1 MAIDPNRPAA
11 DGATLRVA
19 LCQCNLPVGDLAGN
33 LDRLRDLI
41 ARASERGADLTVFP
55 ELSATGYP
63 PEDLLLNP
71 RFTEA
76 AADGVRRLAASV
88 TGTVAVVGLPDLAG
102 DLHNAAAVLA
112 GGEVAAVYR
121 KHFLPN
127 YAVFDEQRYFAR
139 GDAALTVDLGGV
151 RVGVTICEDLWY
163 PGGPGRWAAVDG
175 GAVVLVNLSGSPYH
189 RGKGVERERMLAQR
203 AADYGCFV
211 AFCNAVGGQDELV
224 FDGHSLVVDPAG
236 RVVARGAQFEE
247 DLLVVD
253 LDILSARRRR
263 LHDPRWRQA
272 GADRDRVRSIQV
284 ETAVPPP
291 PPAGPAI
298 GERSARTVEIPEP
311 VRGGLRP
318 APAIDEQPSRMV
330 ETAPPSHL
338 SAQPFGKRRLRAAET
353 TAPPTPATDP
363 ALGEPESSMAEA
375 AAPSLPTA
383 GYVSGAPPSE
393 AAAPRRSPA
402 PPPRIP
408 PLLEPEAEVYRALA
422 LGTTDYFRKNRF
434 RHAVLGLSGGID
446 SALALTV
453 AADALGPG
461 AVTAVSMPSRFT
473 AVENRDDARE
483 LADRLGVELLELPI
497 AELAGAYD
505 RALAGP
511 FGDAPPNVAEE
522 NLQARIRGNLLMA
535 LSNKFGWLVLTTG
548 NKSEMSVGYA
558 TLYGDMAGGFAVL
571 KDVLKGWVYRLA
583 RWRNRDGEVIPQ
595 RIIDK
600 PPTAELRENQLDT
613 DSLPP
618 YDVLD
623 AVLEA
628 YVEEDRSPEDIAGAG
643 FDPALVDR
651 IVAMVDGAEY
661 KRRQAPPG
669 VRISVRAFG
678 RDRRLPITNR
688 YTPRSSA
695 GGLP

>member
-1 MAIDPNRPAA
+1 MATDPHRTSSVT
-11 DGATLRVA
+11 GSSLRVA
-19 LCQCNLPVGDLAGN
+19 LCQCNLPVGDLTGN
-33 LDRLRDLI
+33 LDRIGELI
-41 ARASERGADLTVFP
+41 ARASARGADLTVFP
-55 ELSATGYP
+55 ELSVTGYP

-71 RFTEA
+71 RFTETA
-76 AADGVRRLAASV
+76 AAGVRRLAASV
-88 TGTVAVVGLPDLAG
+88 TGTVAVIGLPALAG
-102 DLHNAAAVLA
+102 DLHNAAVVLA
-112 GGEVAAVYR
+112 GGEVAATYR

-139 GDAALTVDLGGV
+139 GDAALTLDLRGV

-189 RGKGVERERMLAQR
+189 RGKGIERERMLAQR

-224 FDGHSLVVDPAG
+224 FDGHSLVIDPTG

-253 LDILSARRRR
+253 LDTVSATRRR
-263 LHDPRWRQA
+263 LHDPRWRQT
-272 GADRDRVRSIQV
+272 GADRDRVRSVAIAIA
-284 ETAVPPP
+284 EPPRRPEPPP
-291 PPAGPAI
+291 PVPA
-298 GERSARTVEIPEP
+298 
-311 VRGGLRP
+311 
-318 APAIDEQPSRMV
+318 
-330 ETAPPSHL
+330 
-338 SAQPFGKRRLRAAET
+338 
-353 TAPPTPATDP
+353 
-363 ALGEPESSMAEA
+363 
-375 AAPSLPTA
+375 
-383 GYVSGAPPSE
+383 
-393 AAAPRRSPA
+393 
-402 PPPRIP
+402 
-408 PLLEPEAEVYRALA
+408 LLEPEAEVYRALT
-422 LGTTDYFRKNRF
+422 LGTADYFRKNGF
-434 RHAVLGLSGGID
+434 RHSVLGLSGGID

-453 AADALGPG
+453 AADALGPD

-473 AVENRDDARE
+473 AAVNREDARE
-483 LADRLGVELLELPI
+483 LAERLGVELVEVPI
-497 AELAGAYD
+497 ADLASAYD

-511 FGDAPPNVAEE
+511 FAGAAPNVAEE

-583 RWRNRDGEVIPQ
+583 RWRNREREVIPAG
-595 RIIDK
+595 IIDK

-618 YDVLD
+618 YDTLD

-628 YVEEDRSPEDIAGAG
+628 YVEEDRSPEDIAEAG
-643 FDPALVDR
+643 CDPALVDR
-651 IVAMVDGAEY
+651 IVTMVDRAEY

-669 VRISVRAFG
+669 VRISTRAFG

-688 YTPRSSA
+688 YRTP
-695 GGLP
+695 

>member
-1 MAIDPNRPAA
+1 MAIDPNRAGA

-71 RFTEA
+71 RFTAA
-76 AADGVRRLAASV
+76 AADGVRRLAASA

-163 PGGPGRWAAVDG
+163 PGGPGRWAAIDG

-253 LDILSARRRR
+253 LDTASATRRR

-272 GADRDRVRSIQV
+272 GTDRDRVRSIAV
-284 ETAVPPP
+284 ETAARPS

-298 GERSARTVEIPEP
+298 GER
-311 VRGGLRP
+311 
-318 APAIDEQPSRMV
+318 QSRMV
-330 ETAPPSHL
+330 ETAPPSPPSTPPL
-338 SAQPFGKRRLRAAET
+338 GKRRLRTAET
-353 TAPPTPATDP
+353 AAPPTPAADP
-363 ALGEPESSMAEA
+363 ALGERQSSTDE
-375 AAPSLPTA
+375 
-383 GYVSGAPPSE
+383 
-393 AAAPRRSPA
+393 AAPRRSPA
-402 PPPRIP
+402 PAPRIQ
-408 PLLEPEAEVYRALA
+408 PLLGPEAEVYRALT
-422 LGTTDYFRKNRF
+422 LGTADYFRKNRF

-453 AADALGPG
+453 AADALGPV

-473 AVENRDDARE
+473 AAENRDDARE

-497 AELAGAYD
+497 ADLAGAYD

-511 FGDAPPNVAEE
+511 FGDAPPDVAEE

-695 GGLP
+695 GVLP

>member
-1 MAIDPNRPAA
+1 MATDPNRPAA

-71 RFTEA
+71 RFTAA

-112 GGEVAAVYR
+112 GGRVAAVYR

-175 GAVVLVNLSGSPYH
+175 GAAVLVNLSGSPYH

-224 FDGHSLVVDPAG
+224 FDGHSLVIDPAG
-236 RVVARGAQFEE
+236 RVLARGAQFEE

-253 LDILSARRRR
+253 LDTVSATRRR
-263 LHDPRWRQA
+263 LHDPRWRQT
-272 GADRDRVRSIQV
+272 GADRDRVRSIAI
-284 ETAVPPP
+284 ETAAPQP
-291 PPAGPAI
+291 
-298 GERSARTVEIPEP
+298 S
-311 VRGGLRP
+311 P
-318 APAIDEQPSRMV
+318 APA
-330 ETAPPSHL
+330 
-338 SAQPFGKRRLRAAET
+338 
-353 TAPPTPATDP
+353 
-363 ALGEPESSMAEA
+363 
-375 AAPSLPTA
+375 
-383 GYVSGAPPSE
+383 
-393 AAAPRRSPA
+393 PRV
-402 PPPRIP
+402 P
-408 PLLEPEAEVYRALA
+408 PLLEPEAEVYRALT
-422 LGTTDYFRKNRF
+422 LGTADYFRKNRF
-434 RHAVLGLSGGID
+434 RHGVLGLSGGID

-473 AVENRDDARE
+473 AAENRDDARE
-483 LADRLGVELLELPI
+483 LANRLGVELIELPI

-571 KDVLKGWVYRLA
+571 KDVLKTWVYRLA
-583 RWRNRDGEVIPQ
+583 RWRNRDGGVIPQ

-618 YDVLD
+618 YDTLD

-628 YVEEDRSPEDIAGAG
+628 YVEEDRSPEDIAADG

-651 IVAMVDGAEY
+651 IVAMVDLAEY

-688 YTPRSSA
+688 YKP
-695 GGLP
+695 

>member
-1 MAIDPNRPAA
+1 MATDPNRPT
-11 DGATLRVA
+11 DGPLRVA

-41 ARASERGADLTVFP
+41 ARASERGAGLTVFP

-88 TGTVAVVGLPDLAG
+88 TETVAVVGLPDLSG

-112 GGEVAAVYR
+112 DGEVAAIYR

-127 YAVFDEQRYFAR
+127 YGVFDEQRYFAR
-139 GDAALTVDLGGV
+139 GDAALTVDLGAA

-163 PGGPGRWAAVDG
+163 PGGPGRWAAIDG

-211 AFCNAVGGQDELV
+211 AFCNAVGGQDELI

-253 LDILSARRRR
+253 LDTVSATRRR

-272 GADRDRVRSIQV
+272 GADRDRVRSIAVGTAARPVPPAGSTIGEQPPRTV
-284 ETAVPPP
+284 ETASPPHAATP
-291 PPAGPAI
+291 PLGQRRLRTAG
-298 GERSARTVEIPEP
+298 SAAP
-311 VRGGLRP
+311 P
-318 APAIDEQPSRMV
+318 APA
-330 ETAPPSHL
+330 A
-338 SAQPFGKRRLRAAET
+338 
-353 TAPPTPATDP
+353 DP
-363 ALGEPESSMAEA
+363 VLGEPRSSIPAPDGRRQLRGSDETEPVLGEPQSPMAE
-375 AAPSLPTA
+375 
-383 GYVSGAPPSE
+383 
-393 AAAPRRSPA
+393 AAPRRSPA
-402 PPPRIP
+402 PAFLAPASPVP
-408 PLLEPEAEVYRALA
+408 PLLGPEAEVYRALT
-422 LGTTDYFRKNRF
+422 LGTADYFRKNRF

-453 AADALGPG
+453 AADALRPA

-473 AVENRDDARE
+473 ATENRDDARQ
-483 LADRLGVELLELPI
+483 LADGLGVDLIELPI
-497 AELAGAYD
+497 AELASAYEH
-505 RALAGP
+505 ALAGP
-511 FGDAPPNVAEE
+511 FADAPPNVAEE

-613 DSLPP
+613 DSLPA

-628 YVEEDRSPEDIAGAG
+628 YVEEDRSPEDIAEAG
-643 FDPALVDR
+643 FDRALVDR
-651 IVAMVDGAEY
+651 IVAMVDLAEY

-688 YTPRSSA
+688 YTPRSSS
-695 GGLP
+695 GVLP

>member
-1 MAIDPNRPAA
+1 MATDPHPAPA
-11 DGATLRVA
+11 VHGATLRVA
-19 LCQCNLPVGDLAGN
+19 LCQCNLPVGDLARN
-33 LDRLRDLI
+33 LDRLGDLI
-41 ARASERGADLTVFP
+41 ARASARGADLTVFP

-71 RFTEA
+71 RFTRA

-88 TGTVAVVGLPDLAG
+88 TGTVAVVGLPDLDG

-175 GAVVLVNLSGSPYH
+175 GAVILVNLSGSPYH

-253 LDILSARRRR
+253 LDTVSATRRR

-272 GADRDRVRSIQV
+272 GADRDRVRSIAIQTAAPSPPAAEPAPGEPRLRTV
-284 ETAVPPP
+284 ETAAP
-291 PPAGPAI
+291 
-298 GERSARTVEIPEP
+298 
-311 VRGGLRP
+311 RP
-318 APAIDEQPSRMV
+318 
-330 ETAPPSHL
+330 
-338 SAQPFGKRRLRAAET
+338 
-353 TAPPTPATDP
+353 
-363 ALGEPESSMAEA
+363 
-375 AAPSLPTA
+375 PTA
-383 GYVSGAPPSE
+383 GSASGAPPSGPGVTQRPPTP
-393 AAAPRRSPA
+393 APRV
-402 PPPRIP
+402 P
-408 PLLEPEAEVYRALA
+408 PLLGPEAEVYRALA
-422 LGTTDYFRKNRF
+422 LGTADYFRKNRF
-434 RHAVLGLSGGID
+434 RHGVLGLSGGID

-453 AADALGPG
+453 AADALGPA

-473 AVENRDDARE
+473 SVENRDDARE
-483 LADRLGVELLELPI
+483 LAGRLGVELLELPI
-497 AELAGAYD
+497 ADLAGAYD
-505 RALAGP
+505 RILAEP

-583 RWRNRDGEVIPQ
+583 RWRNRDDEIIPQ

-618 YDVLD
+618 YDTLD

-628 YVEEDRSPEDIAGAG
+628 YVEEDRSPEDIAEAG

-651 IVAMVDGAEY
+651 IVAMVDLAEY

-688 YTPRSSA
+688 YTPRSSS
-695 GGLP
+695 GVVS

>member
-1 MAIDPNRPAA
+1 MATDPNHPRA

-41 ARASERGADLTVFP
+41 ACASERGADLTVFP

-139 GDAALTVDLGGV
+139 GDAALTVDLGGA

-163 PGGPGRWAAVDG
+163 PGGPGRWAAIDG

-189 RGKGVERERMLAQR
+189 RGKGLERERMLAQR

-224 FDGHSLVVDPAG
+224 FDGHSLVIDPAG

-253 LDILSARRRR
+253 LDILSATRRR

-272 GADRDRVRSIQV
+272 GADRDRVRSV
-284 ETAVPPP
+284 AV
-291 PPAGPAI
+291 
-298 GERSARTVEIPEP
+298 
-311 VRGGLRP
+311 
-318 APAIDEQPSRMV
+318 
-330 ETAPPSHL
+330 
-338 SAQPFGKRRLRAAET
+338 
-353 TAPPTPATDP
+353 
-363 ALGEPESSMAEA
+363 EA
-375 AAPSLPTA
+375 AAPTGPA
-383 GYVSGAPPSE
+383 EPAPPGEPADDPDAPFADGRGRHGVREAPGSE
-393 AAAPRRSPA
+393 PAGGRHAAPRRDAPARPVESAPRASPTSDRRMAVRGPA
-402 PPPRIP
+402 PPRPAESAPRVRP
-408 PLLEPEAEVYRALA
+408 PLGPEAEVYRALT
-422 LGTTDYFRKNRF
+422 LGTADYFRKNRF

-473 AVENRDDARE
+473 AAENRDDARE

-511 FGDAPPNVAEE
+511 FADAPPNVAEE

-583 RWRNRDGEVIPQ
+583 RWRNRDGEVIPK

-623 AVLEA
+623 AVIEA

-643 FDPALVDR
+643 LDPALVDR

-688 YTPRSSA
+688 YTPRSSP
-695 GGLP
+695 GVPT

>member
-1 MAIDPNRPAA
+1 MATDPNRTSSVT
-11 DGATLRVA
+11 GSTLRVA
-19 LCQCNLPVGDLAGN
+19 LCQCNLPVGDLTGN
-33 LDRLRDLI
+33 LDRIGELI
-41 ARASERGADLTVFP
+41 ARASARGADLTVFP
-55 ELSATGYP
+55 ELSVTGYP

-71 RFTEA
+71 RFTET

-88 TGTVAVVGLPDLAG
+88 TDTVAVVGLPVLAG

-112 GGEVAAVYR
+112 GGEVAATYR

-139 GDAALTVDLGGV
+139 GDAALTLDLGGV

-163 PGGPGRWAAVDG
+163 PGGPGRWAAIDG

-189 RGKGVERERMLAQR
+189 RGKGIERERMLAQR

-224 FDGHSLVVDPAG
+224 FDGHSLVIDPGG

-253 LDILSARRRR
+253 LDTVSATRRR

-272 GADRDRVRSIQV
+272 GADRDRVRSIAIA
-284 ETAVPPP
+284 TAAPPP
-291 PPAGPAI
+291 PPAG
-298 GERSARTVEIPEP
+298 SALGKRRPRTVE
-311 VRGGLRP
+311 
-318 APAIDEQPSRMV
+318 
-330 ETAPPSHL
+330 T
-338 SAQPFGKRRLRAAET
+338 
-353 TAPPTPATDP
+353 
-363 ALGEPESSMAEA
+363 
-375 AAPSLPTA
+375 AAPSR
-383 GYVSGAPPSE
+383 PPE
-393 AAAPRRSPA
+393 PAPRV
-402 PPPRIP
+402 P
-408 PLLEPEAEVYRALA
+408 PLLEPEAEVYRALT
-422 LGTTDYFRKNRF
+422 LGTADYFRKNRF
-434 RHAVLGLSGGID
+434 RHGVLGLSGGID
-446 SALALTV
+446 SALALILAV
-453 AADALGPG
+453 DALGPG

-473 AVENRDDARE
+473 AAENREDARE
-483 LADRLGVELLELPI
+483 LAERLGVDLLELPI
-497 AELAGAYD
+497 ADLAEAYD
-505 RALAGP
+505 RALAEP
-511 FGDAPPNVAEE
+511 FADAAPNVAEE

-583 RWRNRDGEVIPQ
+583 RWRNREREVIPVS
-595 RIIDK
+595 IIDK

-618 YDVLD
+618 YDTLD

-643 FDPALVDR
+643 YDPALVDR
-651 IVAMVDGAEY
+651 IVAMVDLAEY

-688 YTPRSSA
+688 YRS
-695 GGLP
+695 P

>member
-1 MAIDPNRPAA
+1 MISWNVDAMPTDPKPTSAA
-11 DGATLRVA
+11 GATLRVA
-19 LCQCNLPVGDLAGN
+19 LCQCNLPVGDLEGN
-33 LDRLRDLI
+33 LSRIGDLV
-41 ARASERGADLTVFP
+41 ARASARGADLTVFP
-55 ELSATGYP
+55 ELSVTGYP

-76 AADGVRRLAASV
+76 AAAGVERLAASV
-88 TGTVAVVGLPDLAG
+88 TDTVAVVGVPALDG

-112 GGEVAAVYR
+112 GGEVAATYR

-139 GDAALTVDLGGV
+139 GDAALVLDLGGV

-189 RGKGVERERMLAQR
+189 RGKGIERERMLAQR

-224 FDGHSLVVDPAG
+224 FDGHSLVIDPAG

-247 DLLVVD
+247 DMLVFD
-253 LDILSARRRR
+253 LDIVSATRRR

-272 GADRDRVRSIQV
+272 GADRDRVRSVAV
-284 ETAVPPP
+284 ETA
-291 PPAGPAI
+291 
-298 GERSARTVEIPEP
+298 
-311 VRGGLRP
+311 
-318 APAIDEQPSRMV
+318 
-330 ETAPPSHL
+330 APPSPPPGPPL
-338 SAQPFGKRRLRAAET
+338 GDRRSSTVEN
-353 TAPPTPATDP
+353 TAP
-363 ALGEPESSMAEA
+363 S
-375 AAPSLPTA
+375 
-383 GYVSGAPPSE
+383 
-393 AAAPRRSPA
+393 
-402 PPPRIP
+402 PPPEQSPRVP
-408 PLLEPEAEVYRALA
+408 PLLEPEAEVYRALT
-422 LGTTDYFRKNRF
+422 LGTADYFRKNRF
-434 RHAVLGLSGGID
+434 RHGVLGLSGGID

-473 AVENRDDARE
+473 AAANRDDARE
-483 LADRLGVELLELPI
+483 LADRLGVELMELPI
-497 AELAGAYD
+497 ADLAGAYD
-505 RALAGP
+505 RALAEP
-511 FGDAPPNVAEE
+511 FAGAAPNVAEE

-571 KDVLKGWVYRLA
+571 KDVLKTWVYRLS
-583 RWRNRDGEVIPQ
+583 RWRNRDGEVIPAN
-595 RIIDK
+595 IIEK

-618 YDVLD
+618 YDTLD

-628 YVEEDRSPEDIAGAG
+628 YVEEDRSPEDIAATGH
-643 FDPALVDR
+643 DPALVDR
-651 IVAMVDGAEY
+651 IVAMVDLAEY

-688 YTPRSSA
+688 YTPRSSS